1 MPVQVYV
8 IPGPD
13 DGKDVEEWVED
24 DEELE
29 ECCC

>member
-1 MPVQVYV
+1 MSLQVYI

-13 DGKDVEEWVED
+13 DGKDVQEWIED

-29 ECCC
+29 GCCC